1 MSDEEIL
8 AALTPVDK
16 SILIAYA
23 ENMMRLNK
31 TGRVLNFSNNNVSY
45 HLTRIRTD
53 TGLDPRNFYDLI
65 RFVDIINKERRTYHD
80 NN

>member
-8 AALTPVDK
+8 AVLTPVDK
-16 SILIAYA
+16 KILLAYA
-23 ENMMRLNK
+23 DNK
-31 TGRVLNFSNNNVSY
+31 MVTNVTARALHFSGNNVSY

-53 TGLDPRNFYDLI
+53 TGLDPRNFYDLV
-65 RFVDIINKERRTYHD
+65 RFVNLINEERRAYHD